1 MYFYSFNCHTLKYMY
16 TTKDMQRKNFDFAL
30 MCSTCGNEG
39 HTAMECPDEVFTN
52 NIQKQEF
59 SNTAITRQYVLKE
72 KIELR
77 KCPCRDEYY
86 CSIKCQNERWKKT
99 HSLECKWIH
108 PFHSEM
114 IIEEK
119 AIQMSLTTS
128 NGTKETKTSSP
139 SKKKTSKKTK
149 PPKIKKIKDNKESEL
164 AFRQNNCKGNGQ
176 CFKQTGESSYDS
188 GCGKCTIKSCPTCAQ
203 KVPQY
208 LLECNKGECMN
219 CCPTSSEDEETK
231 STSEQPDS
239 IDLIDDVM
247 NSIFER
253 EANPKTTVDSK
264 DEDKCDDDDSRAIRR
279 RVKEMIAEGLDD
291 SDSSDSEHEKDMPE
305 LVDGVS
311 SNDSSS
317 SESSD
322 EDEEDPSVDDDVKFA
337 IPHPLLETNETEPEP
352 ELDSVAINTDT
363 KESKN

>member
-1 MYFYSFNCHTLKYMY
+1 MTLLLFRLTSKCIFYSFNCHTLKYMY

-39 HTAMECPDEVFTN
+39 HTAMECPDDVVTN

-59 SNTAITRQYVLKE
+59 SNTAITRHYLLKE

-139 SKKKTSKKTK
+139 SKKKTSKKTNSSVSSRLIEELQK
-149 PPKIKKIKDNKESEL
+149 NKESEL
-164 AFRQNNCKGNGQ
+164 AFRQNNCMGNGQ

-188 GCGKCTIKSCPTCAQ
+188 GCGKCIIKSCPTCAK

-264 DEDKCDDDDSRAIRR
+264 DEDKCDDDDSLTRR

-322 EDEEDPSVDDDVKFA
+322 EDEEEIHPMMNFPSEIF
-337 IPHPLLETNETEPEP
+337 PF
-352 ELDSVAINTDT
+352 
-363 KESKN
+363 

>member
-1 MYFYSFNCHTLKYMY
+1 
-16 TTKDMQRKNFDFAL
+16 MQRKNFDFAL

-39 HTAMECPDEVFTN
+39 HTAMDCPDDVVTN

-59 SNTAITRQYVLKE
+59 SNTAITRHYLLKE

-149 PPKIKKIKDNKESEL
+149 PPKIPQLLTTKEARSIII
-164 AFRQNNCKGNGQ
+164 RQNNCKGNGQ

-188 GCGKCTIKSCPTCAQ
+188 GCLKCIIQSCPTCAK

-219 CCPTSSEDEETK
+219 CAAESYAKKKKVKEDEETK

-239 IDLIDDVM
+239 IELIDQCSMTD
-247 NSIFER
+247 E

-264 DEDKCDDDDSRAIRR
+264 DEDKCDDDDSLTRR

>member
-1 MYFYSFNCHTLKYMY
+1 
-16 TTKDMQRKNFDFAL
+16 MQRKNFDFAL

-39 HTAMECPDEVFTN
+39 HTAMECPDDVVTN

-139 SKKKTSKKTK
+139 SKKKSSKKTNSSVSSRLIEELQK
-149 PPKIKKIKDNKESEL
+149 NKESEL
-164 AFRQNNCKGNGQ
+164 AFRQNNCMGNGQ

-188 GCGKCTIKSCPTCAQ
+188 GCGKCIIKSCPTCAK
-203 KVPQY
+203 KVPQV
-208 LLECNKGECMN
+208 LLDCNEGECMN
-219 CCPTSSEDEETK
+219 CAVESFSKKNNEHINLPEDEE
-231 STSEQPDS
+231 
-239 IDLIDDVM
+239 
-247 NSIFER
+247 N
-253 EANPKTTVDSK
+253 
-264 DEDKCDDDDSRAIRR
+264 
-279 RVKEMIAEGLDD
+279 G
-291 SDSSDSEHEKDMPE
+291 SSD
-305 LVDGVS
+305 
-311 SNDSSS
+311 
-317 SESSD
+317 
-322 EDEEDPSVDDDVKFA
+322 DEEMEVEEFKFENKTYYTDDAQNGHLFECLEDGEIGDIVGNLENGSVFF
-337 IPHPLLETNETEPEP
+337 
-352 ELDSVAINTDT
+352 S
-363 KESKN
+363 